1 MENCMLPFY
10 GGFIGQGP
18 GINSD
23 GSTKVT
29 YSHDGY
35 RAIDVTPTDKLVY
48 APCKVKCVYHDR
60 ISYTNENREPC
71 QSAKLAVFTS
81 VEKVKCPEFESVVTF
96 LFTHGGEVIPTAYGN
111 LEASDIIIYNQGDLI
126 YRTGV
131 DAGIVNG
138 KPQTLDEHVHI
149 NVKLGT
155 FSTFNYVGV
164 PRYITLFDDVN
175 IERVCYKREGDNITI
190 FDYYTLPTFISVKDD
205 GQWNGWIADGSE
217 WYYYKNG
224 VKASGWLKTSDGTFY
239 LDPNNGDAMLTGWF
253 KEGSSNYY
261 FNPKAGEAGHQ
272 EKYVG
277 GVMLT
282 GWQWIDE
289 HWYLFGEGGVMQ
301 TGWVWSQAYQA
312 WYYFYTSGAEAG
324 QMAKATWIEDIYY
337 VLSDGKMAKNC
348 QIRHNGKYYAFNN
361 SGACLN
367 TAGQTTQYNTTTY
380 PMKS

>member
-1 MENCMLPFY
+1 MLPFY

-48 APCKVKCVYHDR
+48 APCKVKCVYHGR
-60 ISYTNENREPC
+60 ISYTNQNGEPC

-217 WYYYKNG
+217 WYYYENG
-224 VKASGWLKTSDGTFY
+224 VKASGWLTTSDGSFY
-239 LDPNNGDAMLTGWF
+239 LDPNNGNAMATGWI
-253 KEGSSNYY
+253 KINGSWFYL
-261 FNPKAGEAGHQ
+261 NPKQGEAGH
-272 EKYVG
+272 KDDLAG
-277 GVMLT
+277 GAMVT
-282 GWQWIDE
+282 GWVKDGSD
-289 HWYLFGEGGVMQ
+289 WYWMSPTSGVMQ
-301 TGWVWSQAYQA
+301 VSTWVAA
-312 WYYFYTSGAEAG
+312 AG
-324 QMAKATWIEDIYY
+324 GVWYY
-337 VLSDGKMAKNC
+337 VLSSGKMATNC
-348 QIRHNGKYYAFNN
+348 QIKDGGKYYAFASDGKCIN
-361 SGACLN
+361 G
-367 TAGQTTQYNTTTY
+367 AGQTTQYNTTTY